1 MRGVIKMNITE
12 LKRNDTAQVVS
23 LRKLEA
29 KYTERLMDVGV
40 YESAEVT
47 LLNTIAMG
55 RLYLLEV
62 DDIEICIRREDALL
76 IEVKK

>member
-1 MRGVIKMNITE
+1 MNITE
-12 LKRNDTAQVVS
+12 LQKHEKAQVLS
-23 LRKLEA
+23 LEKLNK
-29 KYTERLMDVGV
+29 KYTERLMDVGI

-47 LLNTIAMG
+47 VLNILAMG
-55 RLYLLEV
+55 RLYLIEV

>member
-1 MRGVIKMNITE
+1 MNITDMKIRE
-12 LKRNDTAQVVS
+12 TAKVLS
-23 LRKLEA
+23 LRNLNT
-29 KYTERLMDVGV
+29 KYTERLMDVGI

-76 IEVKK
+76 IEVKQ

>member
-1 MRGVIKMNITE
+1 MNITE
-12 LKRNDTAQVVS
+12 LQRNEKASVTS
-23 LRKLEA
+23 LKKLHK
-29 KYTERLMDVGV
+29 KYTDRLMDVGI

-47 LLNTIAMG
+47 LLNILAMG
-55 RLYLLEV
+55 RLYLIEV

>member
-1 MRGVIKMNITE
+1 MNITDMKKLE
-12 LKRNDTAQVVS
+12 VKQVVS
-23 LRKLEA
+23 LKKLNK

-40 YESAEVT
+40 YESAIVT
-47 LLNTIAMG
+47 LLNIIAMG

-76 IEVKK
+76 IEVKNI